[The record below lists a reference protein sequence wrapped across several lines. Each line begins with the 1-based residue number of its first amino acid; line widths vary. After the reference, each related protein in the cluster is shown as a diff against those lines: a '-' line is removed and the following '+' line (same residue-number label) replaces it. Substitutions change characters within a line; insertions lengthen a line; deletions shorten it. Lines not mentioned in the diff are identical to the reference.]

1 MAQPLKKKEIKKFD
15 IGAFKKKIS
24 SAPVADK
31 PMEWI
36 IMPKAFQDALHIPG
50 IPAGY
55 MSGVRGWSDTGKST
69 IKNCLIAAA
78 QKQGILPIIFETEG
92 NFDFKY
98 AIDCGMEATPVMG
111 VDEETGEEK
120 ITDYEGNFILFN
132 NAAIC
137 DYCGD
142 MDYSTGTKKSTK
154 RTVAVIEDIAYI
166 INDLIDKQE
175 AGELPMPLL
184 FVWDSVGSI
193 GSWKS
198 YTSKAGNNMFDA
210 GALSVAFNNI
220 INARIPGSRSQNS
233 QYTNTFFVVNKIWL
247 DSMNSVG
254 GAASIENKGGKSFFY
269 AMRLLL
275 HVGGV
280 AKAGTKRLKAT
291 FKGNDYQYG
300 VVSKISIAKN
310 QLPTPFN
317 VTYAGTICCVHNG
330 LCGEKELDNYKK
342 TYIPEIMARMAEAL
356 GNEEIKAADTSNVS
370 FEEEDNFDE

>member
-1 MAQPLKKKEIKKFD
+1 MAQPLKKKEVKKFD
-15 IGAFKKKIS
+15 IKDFKKKIV

-36 IMPKAFQDALHIPG
+36 LMPKAFQDSLHLPG

-98 AIDCGMEATPVMG
+98 AIDCGMEAEPVMG
-111 VDEETGEEK
+111 VDDETGEE
-120 ITDYEGNFILFN
+120 IVADYEGNFILFN

-154 RTVAVIEDIAYI
+154 RSVAVIEDIAYI
-166 INDLIDKQE
+166 MNDLLDKQD
-175 AGELPMPLL
+175 AGELPVPLL

-198 YTSKAGNNMFDA
+198 YQSKAGNNMFDA
-210 GALSVAFNNI
+210 GALSVAFNNL

-233 QYTNTFFVVNKIWL
+233 PYTNTFFVVNKIWL

-280 AKAGTKRLKAT
+280 AKAGTKKLKAT
-291 FKGNDYQYG
+291 FKGNEYQYG

-330 LCGEKELDNYKK
+330 LCGEKELDAYKK
-342 TYIPEIMARMAEAL
+342 EYIPEIMARMADAL
-356 GNEEIKAADTSNVS
+356 GNQELKSADTTGVT
-370 FEEEDNFDE
+370 FEEEDNLDE

>member
-15 IGAFKKKIS
+15 IGEFKKKLS
-24 SAPVADK
+24 NAPVADK

-98 AIDCGMEATPVMG
+98 AIDCGMEATPIEG
-111 VDEETGEEK
+111 VDEETGEVK
-120 ITDYEGNFILFN
+120 IVDYEGNFILFN
-132 NAAIC
+132 NAGIC
-137 DYCGD
+137 EYCGD

-291 FKGNDYQYG
+291 YKGNEYQYG
-300 VVSKISIAKN
+300 ITSKISIAKN

-330 LCGEKELDNYKK
+330 LCSEDNLDAYKK
-342 TYIPEIMARMAEAL
+342 ENIPQIMERMAETL
-356 GNEEIKAADTSNVS
+356 GKEELKSVVAENVS
-370 FEEEDNFDE
+370 FEEEENLDE

>member
-1 MAQPLKKKEIKKFD
+1 MAQPLKKKEVKKFD
-15 IGAFKKKIS
+15 IKDFKKKIV

-36 IMPKAFQDALHIPG
+36 LMPKAFQDSLHLPG

-55 MSGVRGWSDTGKST
+55 LSGVRGWSDTGKST

-98 AIDCGMEATPVMG
+98 AIDCGMEAEPVMG
-111 VDEETGEEK
+111 VDDETGEE
-120 ITDYEGNFILFN
+120 IVADYEGNFILFN

-166 INDLIDKQE
+166 INDLLDKQDT
-175 AGELPMPLL
+175 GELPVPLL
-184 FVWDSVGSI
+184 FVWDSIGSI
-193 GSWKS
+193 SSWK
-198 YTSKAGNNMFDA
+198 TLQSKAGNPMFDA
-210 GALSVAFNNI
+210 ASLSTAFNNI
-220 INARIPGSRSQNS
+220 INARIPGSRSKNS
-233 QYTNTFFVVNKIWL
+233 PYTNTFFVVNKIWL

-280 AKAGTKRLKAT
+280 AKAGTKKLKAT
-291 FKGNDYQYG
+291 FKGNEYQYG

-330 LCGEKELDNYKK
+330 LCSEKELDAYKK
-342 TYIPEIMARMAEAL
+342 EYIPEIMARMADAL
-356 GNEEIKAADTSNVS
+356 GNQELKSVDTAGVS

>member
-1 MAQPLKKKEIKKFD
+1 
-15 IGAFKKKIS
+15 
-24 SAPVADK
+24 
-31 PMEWI
+31 
-36 IMPKAFQDALHIPG
+36 
-50 IPAGY
+50 

-98 AIDCGMEATPVMG
+98 AIDCGMEATPIMG

-166 INDLIDKQE
+166 MNDLIDKQE

-233 QYTNTFFVVNKIWL
+233 EYTNTFFVVNKIWL

-254 GAASIENKGGKSFFY
+254 GAASIENKGDKSFFY

-291 FKGNDYQYG
+291 YKGNDYQYG

-356 GNEEIKAADTSNVS
+356 GNEEIKAADTTNVS

>member
-120 ITDYEGNFILFN
+120 VTDYEGNFILFN

-291 FKGNDYQYG
+291 YKGNDYQYG

-356 GNEEIKAADTSNVS
+356 GNDEIKAADTTNVS

>member
-15 IGAFKKKIS
+15 VNAFKKKIS
-24 SAPVADK
+24 STPVADK

-36 IMPKAFQDALHIPG
+36 LMPKAFQDALHIPG

-98 AIDCGMEATPVMG
+98 AIDCGMDATPIEG
-111 VDEETGEEK
+111 VDEETGEMK
-120 ITDYEGNFILFN
+120 IADYEGSFILFN

-233 QYTNTFFVVNKIWL
+233 PYTNTFFVVNKIWL

-269 AMRLLL
+269 AIRLLL

-280 AKAGTKRLKAT
+280 AKAGTKKLKAT
-291 FKGNDYQYG
+291 YKGNEYQYG

-330 LCGEKELDNYKK
+330 LCGEKELDAYKK
-342 TYIPEIMARMAEAL
+342 EYIPEIMSRMAEAL
-356 GNEEIKAADTSNVS
+356 GKQEIKGGDVDSVS

>member
-15 IGAFKKKIS
+15 IKDFKKKIA

-69 IKNCLIAAA
+69 IKNSLIAAA

-98 AIDCGMEATPVMG
+98 AIDCGMEASPIMG

-120 ITDYEGNFILFN
+120 VVDYEGNFILFN

-154 RTVAVIEDIAYI
+154 RSVAVIEDIAYI

-175 AGELPMPLL
+175 AGVLPMPLL

-220 INARIPGSRSQNS
+220 INARIPGSRSQSS

-291 FKGNDYQYG
+291 YKGNDYQYG

-330 LCGEKELDNYKK
+330 LCSEKELDNYKK

-356 GNEEIKAADTSNVS
+356 GKEEIKSADTTNVS

>member
-36 IMPKAFQDALHIPG
+36 LMPKAFQDALHIPG
-50 IPAGY
+50 IPTGY

-98 AIDCGMEATPVMG
+98 AIDCGMEATPVEG
-111 VDEETGEEK
+111 VDEETGEMK
-120 ITDYEGNFILFN
+120 IVDYEGNFILFN

-291 FKGNDYQYG
+291 YKGNDYQYG

-356 GNEEIKAADTSNVS
+356 GKEEIKAGDTANVS
-370 FEEEDNFDE
+370 FEEEDNLDE

>member
-1 MAQPLKKKEIKKFD
+1 MGKQPLKKKEIKSFD
-15 IGAFKKKIS
+15 LKAFKSKITS
-24 SAPVADK
+24 SPVADK

-36 IMPKAFQDALHIPG
+36 IMPKSFQDALHIPG

-98 AIDCGMEATPVMG
+98 AIDCGMDATPVYG
-111 VDEETGEEK
+111 TDEETGEEV
-120 ITDYEGNFILFN
+120 ITDYEGSFILFN

-137 DYCGD
+137 EYCGD
-142 MDYSTGTKKSTK
+142 MDYSTGTKKTTK

-166 INDLIDKQE
+166 INDLIDQQE
-175 AGELPMPLL
+175 RGDLPMPLL

-220 INARIPGSRSQNS
+220 INARIPGSRSQS
-233 QYTNTFFVVNKIWL
+233 SEYTNTFFVVNKIWL

-269 AMRLLL
+269 AMRLLI

-291 FKGNDYQYG
+291 YKGEDYQYG
-300 VVSKISIAKN
+300 VVSKIAIAKN

-317 VTYAGTICCVHNG
+317 VTYSGTICCVHNG
-330 LCGEKELDNYKK
+330 LCGEDELNDYKK
-342 TYIPEIMARMAEAL
+342 EQIPEIMERMAAAL
-356 GNEEIKAADTSNVS
+356 GKESLAKADANDVK
-370 FEEEDNFDE
+370 FEEEDEID

>member
-98 AIDCGMEATPVMG
+98 AIDCGMEATPVNG
-111 VDEETGEEK
+111 VNEETGEET
-120 ITDYEGNFILFN
+120 IVDYDGNFILFN

-166 INDLIDKQE
+166 INDLLDKQD

-291 FKGNDYQYG
+291 YKGNDYQYG

-356 GNEEIKAADTSNVS
+356 GNEEIKAADTTNVS

>member
-1 MAQPLKKKEIKKFD
+1 MEQPLKKKEIKKFD

-98 AIDCGMEATPVMG
+98 AIDCGMEATPVNG
-111 VDEETGEEK
+111 VNEETGEET
-120 ITDYEGNFILFN
+120 IVDYDGNFILFN

-142 MDYSTGTKKSTK
+142 MDYSTGTKKTTK

-166 INDLIDKQE
+166 INDLLDKQD

-291 FKGNDYQYG
+291 YKGNDYQYG

-356 GNEEIKAADTSNVS
+356 GNEEIKAADTINVS

>member
-1 MAQPLKKKEIKKFD
+1 MAQPLKKKEVKKFD

-98 AIDCGMEATPVMG
+98 AIDCGMEATPIMG

-166 INDLIDKQE
+166 MNDLIDKQE

-233 QYTNTFFVVNKIWL
+233 EYTNTFFVVNKIWL

-291 FKGNDYQYG
+291 YKGNDYQYG

-342 TYIPEIMARMAEAL
+342 TYIPEIMTRMAEAL
-356 GNEEIKAADTSNVS
+356 GNEEIKAADTANVS

>member
-24 SAPVADK
+24 STPVADK

-98 AIDCGMEATPVMG
+98 AIDCGMEATPVEG
-111 VDEETGEEK
+111 VDEETGEMK
-120 ITDYEGNFILFN
+120 IVDYEGNFILFN

-291 FKGNDYQYG
+291 YKGNDYQYG

-356 GNEEIKAADTSNVS
+356 GNDEIKAANTTNVS

>member
-98 AIDCGMEATPVMG
+98 AIDCGMEATPVEG
-111 VDEETGEEK
+111 VDEETGEMK
-120 ITDYEGNFILFN
+120 IVDYEGNFILFN

-291 FKGNDYQYG
+291 YRGNDYQYG

>member
-111 VDEETGEEK
+111 VNEETGEEK

-166 INDLIDKQE
+166 INDLLDKQD

-233 QYTNTFFVVNKIWL
+233 EYTNTFFVVNKIWL

-330 LCGEKELDNYKK
+330 LCGEKELDAYKK

>member
-98 AIDCGMEATPVMG
+98 AIDCGMEATPVEG
-111 VDEETGEEK
+111 VDEETGEMK
-120 ITDYEGNFILFN
+120 IVDYEGNFILFN

-291 FKGNDYQYG
+291 YKGNDYQYG

-317 VTYAGTICCVHNG
+317 VTYSGTICCVHNG

-356 GNEEIKAADTSNVS
+356 GNEEIKAADTTNVS

>member
-111 VDEETGEEK
+111 VNEETGEET
-120 ITDYEGNFILFN
+120 IVDYDGNFILFN

-166 INDLIDKQE
+166 INDLLDKQD

-233 QYTNTFFVVNKIWL
+233 EYTNTFFVVNKIWL

-330 LCGEKELDNYKK
+330 LCGEKELDAYKK

-356 GNEEIKAADTSNVS
+356 GNEEIKDADTSNVS

>member
-98 AIDCGMEATPVMG
+98 AIDCGMEATPVNG
-111 VDEETGEEK
+111 VNEETGEET
-120 ITDYEGNFILFN
+120 IVDYDGNFILFN

-142 MDYSTGTKKSTK
+142 MDYSTGTKKTTK

-166 INDLIDKQE
+166 INDLLDKQD

-291 FKGNDYQYG
+291 YKGNDYQYG

-356 GNEEIKAADTSNVS
+356 GNEEIKAADTTNVS

>member
-233 QYTNTFFVVNKIWL
+233 EYTNTFFVVNKIWL

-356 GNEEIKAADTSNVS
+356 GNEEIKAADTTNVS

>member
-98 AIDCGMEATPVMG
+98 AIDCGMEATPVEG
-111 VDEETGEEK
+111 VDEETGEMK
-120 ITDYEGNFILFN
+120 IVDYEGNFILFN

-291 FKGNDYQYG
+291 YKGNDYQYG

-356 GNEEIKAADTSNVS
+356 GNEEIKAADTTNVS

>member
-1 MAQPLKKKEIKKFD
+1 MAQPLKKKEVKKFD
-15 IGAFKKKIS
+15 VSAFKKKIS

-36 IMPKAFQDALHIPG
+36 LMPKAFQDALHIPG

-98 AIDCGMEATPVMG
+98 AIDCGMEATPIEG
-111 VDEETGEEK
+111 VDEETGEMK
-120 ITDYEGNFILFN
+120 IVDYDGNFILFN

-142 MDYSTGTKKSTK
+142 MDYSTGTKRSTK

-220 INARIPGSRSQNS
+220 INARIPGSRSQNAP
-233 QYTNTFFVVNKIWL
+233 YTNTFFVVNKIWL

-291 FKGNDYQYG
+291 YKGNEYQYG

-330 LCGEKELDNYKK
+330 LCGEKELDAYKK
-342 TYIPEIMARMAEAL
+342 EYIPEIMARMAEAL
-356 GNEEIKAADTSNVS
+356 GNEEIKAGDATSVS
-370 FEEEDNFDE
+370 FEEEDNLDE

>member
-98 AIDCGMEATPVMG
+98 AIDCGMEATPVNG
-111 VDEETGEEK
+111 VNEETGEET
-120 ITDYEGNFILFN
+120 IVDYDGNFILFN

-166 INDLIDKQE
+166 INDLLDKQE

-291 FKGNDYQYG
+291 YKGNDYQYG

-342 TYIPEIMARMAEAL
+342 THIPEIMARMAEAL
-356 GNEEIKAADTSNVS
+356 GNEEIKAADTTNVS

>member
-36 IMPKAFQDALHIPG
+36 IMPKAFQDALHLPG

-98 AIDCGMEATPVMG
+98 AIDCGMEATPVNG
-111 VDEETGEEK
+111 VDEETGEE
-120 ITDYEGNFILFN
+120 TVVDYEGNFILFN

-269 AMRLLL
+269 AMRLLI

-291 FKGNDYQYG
+291 YKGNDYQYG

-330 LCGEKELDNYKK
+330 LCGEKELDAYKK
-342 TYIPEIMARMAEAL
+342 AYIPEIMARMADAL
-356 GNEEIKAADTSNVS
+356 GKDEIKTADVTNVS

>member
-98 AIDCGMEATPVMG
+98 AIDCGMEAEPVMG
-111 VDEETGEEK
+111 VNEETGEE
-120 ITDYEGNFILFN
+120 TVVDYDGSFILFN

-175 AGELPMPLL
+175 AGEIPMPLL

-233 QYTNTFFVVNKIWL
+233 PYTNTFFVVNKIWL

-291 FKGNDYQYG
+291 YKGNEYQYG

-310 QLPTPFN
+310 QLPPPFN

-330 LCGEKELDNYKK
+330 LCGEKELDAYKK
-342 TYIPEIMARMAEAL
+342 EYIPEIMSRMAEAL
-356 GNEEIKAADTSNVS
+356 GKEEIKTVDTDSVS

>member
-98 AIDCGMEATPVMG
+98 AIDCGMEATPVEG
-111 VDEETGEEK
+111 VDEETGEMK
-120 ITDYEGNFILFN
+120 IVDYEGNFILFN

-291 FKGNDYQYG
+291 YKGNDYQYG

-342 TYIPEIMARMAEAL
+342 TYIPEIMARMADAL
-356 GNEEIKAADTSNVS
+356 GNEEIKAADTTNVS

>member
-1 MAQPLKKKEIKKFD
+1 MAQPLKKKEVKKFD

-55 MSGVRGWSDTGKST
+55 MSGVSGWSDTGKST

-78 QKQGILPIIFETEG
+78 QKQGILPIIFESEG

-120 ITDYEGNFILFN
+120 VIDYEGNFILFN

-175 AGELPMPLL
+175 AGELPVPLL

-356 GNEEIKAADTSNVS
+356 GKEEIKSADTANVS

>member
-15 IGAFKKKIS
+15 IGEFKKKLS
-24 SAPVADK
+24 NAPVADK

-98 AIDCGMEATPVMG
+98 AIDCGMEATPIEG
-111 VDEETGEEK
+111 VDEETGEVK
-120 ITDYEGNFILFN
+120 IVDYEGNFILFN
-132 NAAIC
+132 NAGIC
-137 DYCGD
+137 EYCGD

-193 GSWKS
+193 DCWKS
-198 YTSKAGNNMFDA
+198 YQSKVGNPMFNA

-220 INARIPGSRSQNS
+220 INARIPGSRSQDS
-233 QYTNTFFVVNKIWL
+233 PYTNTFFVVNKIWN

-291 FKGNDYQYG
+291 YKGNEYQYG
-300 VVSKISIAKN
+300 ITSKISIAKN

-330 LCGEKELDNYKK
+330 LCSEDNLDVYKK
-342 TYIPEIMARMAEAL
+342 ENIPQIMERMAETL
-356 GNEEIKAADTSNVS
+356 GKEELKSVVAENVS
-370 FEEEDNFDE
+370 FEEEENLDE

>member
-15 IGAFKKKIS
+15 VNAFKKKIS

-36 IMPKAFQDALHIPG
+36 LMPKAFQDALHIPG

-98 AIDCGMEATPVMG
+98 AIDCGMEAEPVMG
-111 VDEETGEEK
+111 VDPETGEEVV
-120 ITDYEGNFILFN
+120 TDYEGSFILFN

-175 AGELPMPLL
+175 SGELPMPLL

-280 AKAGTKRLKAT
+280 AKAGTKKLKAT
-291 FKGNDYQYG
+291 YKGNEYQYG

-317 VTYAGTICCVHNG
+317 VTYSGTICCVHNG
-330 LCGEKELDNYKK
+330 LWGEKELDAYKK
-342 TYIPEIMARMAEAL
+342 EYIPEIMSRMADAL
-356 GNEEIKAADTSNVS
+356 GKEEIKAADTTNVS

>member
-15 IGAFKKKIS
+15 ISEFKKKIS

-69 IKNCLIAAA
+69 IKNSLIAAA

-98 AIDCGMEATPVMG
+98 AIDCGMEASPIMG

-120 ITDYEGNFILFN
+120 VVDYEGNFILFN

-220 INARIPGSRSQNS
+220 INARIPGSRSQSS

-291 FKGNDYQYG
+291 YKGNDYQYG

-330 LCGEKELDNYKK
+330 LCSEKELDNYKK

-356 GNEEIKAADTSNVS
+356 GNEEIKAADTTNVS

>member
-233 QYTNTFFVVNKIWL
+233 EYTNTFFVVNKIWL

-330 LCGEKELDNYKK
+330 LCSEKELDSYKK

>member
-36 IMPKAFQDALHIPG
+36 IMPKAFQDALHLPG

-98 AIDCGMEATPVMG
+98 AIDCGMEATPVNG
-111 VDEETGEEK
+111 VDEETGEE
-120 ITDYEGNFILFN
+120 TVVDYEGNFILFN

-269 AMRLLL
+269 AMRLLI

-291 FKGNDYQYG
+291 YKGNDYQYG

-342 TYIPEIMARMAEAL
+342 TYIPEIMARMAAAL
-356 GNEEIKAADTSNVS
+356 GNEEIKTADTSNVS

>member
-98 AIDCGMEATPVMG
+98 AIDCGMEATPVNG
-111 VDEETGEEK
+111 VNEETGEET
-120 ITDYEGNFILFN
+120 IVDYDGNFILFN

-142 MDYSTGTKKSTK
+142 MDYSTGTKKSIK

-166 INDLIDKQE
+166 INDLLDKQD

-220 INARIPGSRSQNS
+220 INEFLEFFVLCNKVCFGVYFNHNS
-233 QYTNTFFVVNKIWL
+233 SVVPDNDSDKTFSCNSACFLNSLSFTFFTKDL
-247 DSMNSVG
+247 NSC
-254 GAASIENKGGKSFFY
+254 IHISFCF
-269 AMRLLL
+269 
-275 HVGGV
+275 
-280 AKAGTKRLKAT
+280 
-291 FKGNDYQYG
+291 
-300 VVSKISIAKN
+300 N
-310 QLPTPFN
+310 Q
-317 VTYAGTICCVHNG
+317 CV
-330 LCGEKELDNYKK
+330 LAC
-342 TYIPEIMARMAEAL
+342 
-356 GNEEIKAADTSNVS
+356 
-370 FEEEDNFDE
+370 

>member
-36 IMPKAFQDALHIPG
+36 IMPKAFQDALHLPG

-98 AIDCGMEATPVMG
+98 AIDCGMEATPVNG
-111 VDEETGEEK
+111 VDEETGEE
-120 ITDYEGNFILFN
+120 TVVDYEGNFILFN

-269 AMRLLL
+269 AMRLLI

-291 FKGNDYQYG
+291 YKGNDYQYG

-330 LCGEKELDNYKK
+330 LCGEKELDAYKK
-342 TYIPEIMARMAEAL
+342 AYIPEIMVRMADAL
-356 GNEEIKAADTSNVS
+356 GKDEIKTADVTNVS

>member
-15 IGAFKKKIS
+15 VNAFKKKIS

-36 IMPKAFQDALHIPG
+36 LMPKAFQDALHIPG

-98 AIDCGMEATPVMG
+98 AIDCGMEATPVPG
-111 VDEETGEEK
+111 VDEETGEET
-120 ITDYEGNFILFN
+120 IVDYEGSFILFN

-291 FKGNDYQYG
+291 YKGNEYQYG

-330 LCGEKELDNYKK
+330 LCGEKELDAYKK
-342 TYIPEIMARMAEAL
+342 EYIPEIMSRMAEAL
-356 GNEEIKAADTSNVS
+356 GKEEIKTVDTDSVS

>member
-15 IGAFKKKIS
+15 IGEFKKKLS
-24 SAPVADK
+24 NAPVADK

-98 AIDCGMEATPVMG
+98 AIDCGMEATPIEG
-111 VDEETGEEK
+111 IDEETGEVK
-120 ITDYEGNFILFN
+120 IVDYEGNFILFN
-132 NAAIC
+132 NAGIC
-137 DYCGD
+137 EYCGD

-291 FKGNDYQYG
+291 YKGNEYQYG
-300 VVSKISIAKN
+300 ITSKISIAKN

-330 LCGEKELDNYKK
+330 LCSEDNLDAYKK
-342 TYIPEIMARMAEAL
+342 ENIPQIMERMAETL
-356 GNEEIKAADTSNVS
+356 GKEELKSVVAENVS
-370 FEEEDNFDE
+370 FEEEENLDE

>member
-1 MAQPLKKKEIKKFD
+1 MAQPLKKKEVKKFD
-15 IGAFKKKIS
+15 IKDFKKKIV

-36 IMPKAFQDALHIPG
+36 LMPKAYQDSLHLPG
-50 IPAGY
+50 IPVGY

-98 AIDCGMEATPVMG
+98 AIDCGMEAEPVMG
-111 VDEETGEEK
+111 VDDETGEE
-120 ITDYEGNFILFN
+120 IVADYEGNFILFN

-154 RTVAVIEDIAYI
+154 RSVAVIEDIAYI
-166 INDLIDKQE
+166 MNDLLDKQD
-175 AGELPMPLL
+175 AGELPVPLL

-198 YTSKAGNNMFDA
+198 YQSKAGNNMFDA

-233 QYTNTFFVVNKIWL
+233 PYTNTFFVVNKIWL

-280 AKAGTKRLKAT
+280 AKAGTKKLKAT
-291 FKGNDYQYG
+291 FKGNEYQYG

-330 LCGEKELDNYKK
+330 LCGEKELDAYKK
-342 TYIPEIMARMAEAL
+342 EYIPEIMARMADAL
-356 GNEEIKAADTSNVS
+356 GNQELKSADTTSVS

>member
-233 QYTNTFFVVNKIWL
+233 EYTNTFFVVNKIWL

-356 GNEEIKAADTSNVS
+356 GNEEIKAADTANVS

>member
-15 IGAFKKKIS
+15 IGEFKKKLS
-24 SAPVADK
+24 NAPVADK

-98 AIDCGMEATPVMG
+98 AIDCGMEATPIEG
-111 VDEETGEEK
+111 VDEETGEVK
-120 ITDYEGNFILFN
+120 IVDYEGNFILFN
-132 NAAIC
+132 NAGIC
-137 DYCGD
+137 EYCGD

-291 FKGNDYQYG
+291 YKGNEYQYG
-300 VVSKISIAKN
+300 ITSKISIAKN

-330 LCGEKELDNYKK
+330 LCSEDKLDAYKK
-342 TYIPEIMARMAEAL
+342 ENIPQIMERMAESL
-356 GNEEIKAADTSNVS
+356 GKEELKSVVAENVS
-370 FEEEDNFDE
+370 FEEEENFDE